1 MGTVAAAV
9 VAFVGASEADS
20 ASLVALNNVLKN
32 FISQFQGTY
41 GSSLV
46 ACFAFPFDFA
56 VAAAEADCTVVAVV
70 VVAAVVDSSYFAAV
84 VADLMSF

>member
-1 MGTVAAAV
+1 M
-9 VAFVGASEADS
+9 
-20 ASLVALNNVLKN
+20 
-32 FISQFQGTY
+32 
-41 GSSLV
+41 V

-84 VADLMSF
+84 VADLMSFLSFITHHDVKSLKWLFLTHSCCCGLFGRNCIWFCPFWGC